1 MEYHVIHLVVFESP
15 HLTRLTFFN
24 QMCHL
29 FNEAVALCEYRSTN
43 LTATECVKII
53 KIHGDSNLITF

>member
-1 MEYHVIHLVVFESP
+1 
-15 HLTRLTFFN
+15 
-24 QMCHL
+24 MCHL